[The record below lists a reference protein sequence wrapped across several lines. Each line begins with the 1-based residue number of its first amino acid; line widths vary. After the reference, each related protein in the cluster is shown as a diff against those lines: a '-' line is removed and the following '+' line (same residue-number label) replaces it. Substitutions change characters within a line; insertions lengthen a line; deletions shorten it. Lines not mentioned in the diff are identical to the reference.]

1 MQVTVNSHPNNLEEI
16 LQRIFSNRRITR
28 QDQHI
33 MMSSLLSAEG
43 LSEQNMQEINK
54 VFDALKKGL
63 IKVVVLTFG
72 IVGVVLFLFC
82 LVFL

>member
-63 IKVVVLTFG
+63 IKVVD
-72 IVGVVLFLFC
+72 
-82 LVFL
+82 